1 MVYKNNKDGKIN
13 VYHPLNVL
21 LPTRLAGFW
30 IVHDEIESLHK
41 QAIVNAAKFLL
52 HDGEINI
59 IGGVATK
66 TAEAVAAIVIYLGI
80 SSIIDIFTGGGGG
93 GDPPPPIDIGAINNA
108 ITNNVIN
115 LNSLSTASTLSINN
129 T

>member
-1 MVYKNNKDGKIN
+1 MDGKIN

-52 HDGEINI
+52 HDGEIDV
-59 IGGVATK
+59 IGIVSTK
-66 TAEAVAAIVIYLGI
+66 TAEAVAAIVLYLGI
-80 SSIIDIFTGGGGG
+80 SSIIDILTGGGGG
-93 GDPPPPIDIGAINNA
+93 TPPAPIDVSAINNA
-108 ITNNVIN
+108 IINNEIN

-129 T
+129 LNNT